1 MGWCDEKEKNDR
13 RDHSDPFGDR
23 NGRHDSRRLFNGVIK
38 DNNFADVNILGRI
51 GMSKRKKAGI
61 AAGILAVICIG
72 VFVYISQTV
81 KGATKDNKIVR
92 GVIFEGKSL
101 AGMTKEEA
109 KKQSEDYI

>member
-1 MGWCDEKEKNDR
+1 
-13 RDHSDPFGDR
+13 
-23 NGRHDSRRLFNGVIK
+23 
-38 DNNFADVNILGRI
+38 
-51 GMSKRKKAGI
+51 MSKRMKAGI

-101 AGMTKEEA
+101 GGMTKE
-109 KKQSEDYI
+109 

>member
-1 MGWCDEKEKNDR
+1 
-13 RDHSDPFGDR
+13 
-23 NGRHDSRRLFNGVIK
+23 
-38 DNNFADVNILGRI
+38 
-51 GMSKRKKAGI
+51 MSKRMKAGI

-101 AGMTKEEA
+101 GGMTKEEA
-109 KKQSEDYI
+109 KKRLKIIYRRNRQKILHFMWTARKQ